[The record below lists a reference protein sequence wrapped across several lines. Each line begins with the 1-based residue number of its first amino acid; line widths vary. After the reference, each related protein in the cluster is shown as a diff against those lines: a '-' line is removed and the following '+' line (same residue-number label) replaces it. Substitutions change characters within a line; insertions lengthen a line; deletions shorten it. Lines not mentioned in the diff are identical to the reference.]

1 MRPRVITFG
10 EIMLRLK
17 PPGKER
23 LLQSPQLEATFGG
36 GEANVALALAQFG
49 IDVCLVTALPDNSLG
64 EACVGELQ
72 RWGVD
77 TSKILRGGPRMGIY
91 FLEEGANQRSSRVI
105 YDREYSSLAS
115 LASDDLNW
123 DSILD
128 GANWLHITGITPALS
143 QNLAD
148 LCAGAF
154 KKAKAKGIKVSCDYN
169 YRKKL
174 WNYGRSAPEVMR
186 RLVEHVDIGIA
197 NEEDCQK
204 SLGIDVDVDV
214 EKGHLEVDRYSAIA
228 ECVLENFPN
237 LEKQAITLRESHSAS
252 HNSWSAVLHDGN
264 RLLKSRKY
272 EITDIVDRVG
282 GGDAFAAGLIYGL
295 LTYNDDTRALEF
307 ATACSCLKH
316 SVAGDYNR
324 ATVQEVEALMEGSG
338 SGRVQR

>member
-23 LLQSPQLEATFGG
+23 LLQSPMLEATFGG

-49 IDVCLVTALPDNSLG
+49 IDVGLVTALPDNSLG
-64 EACVGELQ
+64 EACVGELR

-77 TSKILRGGPRMGIY
+77 TSKILRGGPRMGTY

-105 YDREYSSLAS
+105 YDREHSSLAT
-115 LASDDLNW
+115 LKSDDLNW

-128 GANWLHITGITPALS
+128 GAGWLHITGITPALS
-143 QNLAD
+143 QDLAD
-148 LCAGAF
+148 LCSTAF
-154 KKAKAKGIKVSCDYN
+154 KKAREKGITVSCDYN

-174 WNYGRSAPEVMR
+174 WNYGRPAPDVMR
-186 RLVEHVDIGIA
+186 GLVEQVDIGIA

-204 SLGIDVDVDV
+204 SLGIDIDVDV
-214 EKGHLEVDRYSAIA
+214 ERGHLETDRYGAVA
-228 ECVLENFPN
+228 ERVLKTFPN

-264 RLLKSRKY
+264 QLLKSRKY

-295 LTYNDDTRALEF
+295 LTYKDDARALEF

-324 ATVQEVEALMEGSG
+324 TTVQEVEALMEGSG

>member
-23 LLQSPQLEATFGG
+23 LLQSPMLEATFGG

-49 IDVCLVTALPDNSLG
+49 IDVCLVTALPNNSLG

-105 YDREYSSLAS
+105 YDRENSSLAS
-115 LASDDLNW
+115 LTSDDLNW

-128 GANWLHITGITPALS
+128 EASWLHITGITPALS
-143 QNLAD
+143 QDLAD
-148 LCAGAF
+148 LCSSAF
-154 KKAKAKGIKVSCDYN
+154 KKAKAKGIRVSCDYN

-186 RLVEHVDIGIA
+186 GLVEHVDIGIA

-214 EKGHLEVDRYSAIA
+214 EKGHLETDRYGVIA
-228 ECVLENFPN
+228 ERVLKTFPN

-264 RLLKSRKY
+264 QLLESRKY

-295 LTYNDDTRALEF
+295 LTYADDARALEF

-316 SVAGDYNR
+316 SVAGDYSR
-324 ATVQEVEALMEGSG
+324 TTVQEVEALMEGSG

>member
-1 MRPRVITFG
+1 MRPQVITFG

-23 LLQSPQLEATFGG
+23 LLQSPLLEATFGG

-49 IDVCLVTALPDNSLG
+49 IDVSLVTALPDNSLG
-64 EACVGELQ
+64 DACLGELR

-77 TSKILRGGPRMGIY
+77 TSKILRGGSRMGTY

-105 YDREYSSLAS
+105 YDREHSSLAT
-115 LASDDLNW
+115 LKSDDLNW
-123 DSILD
+123 DSLLD
-128 GANWLHITGITPALS
+128 GASWLHITGITPALS
-143 QNLAD
+143 QDLANLC
-148 LCAGAF
+148 LTAF
-154 KKAKAKGIKVSCDYN
+154 KKAREKGIKVSCDYN

-174 WNYGRSAPEVMR
+174 WNYGRPAPEVMR
-186 RLVEHVDIGIA
+186 ELVGQVDIGIA

-204 SLGIDVDVDV
+204 SLGIDIDVDV
-214 EKGHLEVDRYSAIA
+214 ERGHLETDRYGAIA
-228 ECVLENFPN
+228 ERVLKTFPN

-252 HNSWSAVLHDGN
+252 HNSWSAVLHDGSQ
-264 RLLKSRKY
+264 LLKSRKY

-295 LTYNDDTRALEF
+295 LTCNDDAPALEF

-324 ATVQEVEALMEGSG
+324 TTVQEVEALMEGSG